1 MGEKGGVGLG
11 GGVFIIHS
19 LLNRW
24 EFYKLK
30 KKHPYRH
37 LSENIMDVLTH
48 TCINEKKI
56 EDGENPSSCK

>member
-30 KKHPYRH
+30 K
-37 LSENIMDVLTH
+37 NTH
-48 TCINEKKI
+48 IGT
-56 EDGENPSSCK
+56 